1 MLAIERHNRILEIL
15 KENGSAAV
23 SVLSEVLGVTEETV
37 RRDLEKM
44 EKNGELI
51 RTHGGAVSVDQT
63 TAELS
68 YNRRFKA
75 YTAEKVRIAKEASRR
90 INPFDTVFIDAST
103 TAYYLANEIKNI
115 KNLTVITNSLKVISL
130 LSDSGVRVV
139 SVGGVL
145 SENGSF
151 VGNIAEKCIEKSLFA
166 NKMFFS
172 AKGFA
177 DNFLIL
183 ESDGAEAAVKQK
195 MFENAKTK
203 YFLCDKSKFGKVGH
217 IKLTS
222 ADNVDY
228 IITDR
233 HFSEDERAYL
243 DEHGTKTAEV

>member
-23 SVLSEVLGVTEETV
+23 SALSEILSVTEETI

-68 YNRRFKA
+68 YNRRIKA
-75 YTAEKVRIAKEASRR
+75 YTAEKVRIAKEAARH
-90 INPFDTVFIDAST
+90 INPFDTVFVDAST
-103 TAYYLANEIKNI
+103 TAYYLANEIKNV
-115 KNLTVITNSLKVISL
+115 KNLTVITNSMKIISL
-130 LSDSGVRVV
+130 LSESSVRVV
-139 SVGGVL
+139 SIGGVL

-151 VGNIAEKCIEKSLFA
+151 VGNIAESCIEKSLFA

-172 AKGFA
+172 AKGFN

-195 MFENAKTK
+195 MFANAKEK

-228 IITDR
+228 IITDG
-233 HFSEDERAYL
+233 HFSGDERARIEEY
-243 DEHGTKTAEV
+243 GTLIAEV

>member
-1 MLAIERHNRILEIL
+1 MLAIERHNRILEML

-75 YTAEKVRIAKEASRR
+75 YTAEKVRIAKEASRH

-139 SVGGVL
+139 SVGGVFIC
-145 SENGSF
+145 GKYC
-151 VGNIAEKCIEKSLFA
+151 G
-166 NKMFFS
+166 KM
-172 AKGFA
+172 
-177 DNFLIL
+177 
-183 ESDGAEAAVKQK
+183 
-195 MFENAKTK
+195 
-203 YFLCDKSKFGKVGH
+203 Y
-217 IKLTS
+217 
-222 ADNVDY
+222 
-228 IITDR
+228 
-233 HFSEDERAYL
+233 
-243 DEHGTKTAEV
+243 

>member
-1 MLAIERHNRILEIL
+1 MLAIERHNRILEML

-75 YTAEKVRIAKEASRR
+75 YTAEKVRIAKEASRH

-151 VGNIAEKCIEKSLFA
+151 VGNIAEKCI
-166 NKMFFS
+166 
-172 AKGFA
+172 
-177 DNFLIL
+177 
-183 ESDGAEAAVKQK
+183 
-195 MFENAKTK
+195 
-203 YFLCDKSKFGKVGH
+203 
-217 IKLTS
+217 
-222 ADNVDY
+222 
-228 IITDR
+228 
-233 HFSEDERAYL
+233 
-243 DEHGTKTAEV
+243 

>member
-1 MLAIERHNRILEIL
+1 MLAIERHNRILEML

-51 RTHGGAVSVDQT
+51 RTHGGA
-63 TAELS
+63 
-68 YNRRFKA
+68 
-75 YTAEKVRIAKEASRR
+75 
-90 INPFDTVFIDAST
+90 FDTVFIDAST

-115 KNLTVITNSLKVISL
+115 KNLTVITNSVKVISL

-195 MFENAKTK
+195 MFENANTK